1 MLKTSAERSGAVSSV
16 PASVYRELWQGIEA
30 KSRAFFELSDG
41 IWAEPEL
48 NYQEHRAAARHT
60 AMLEREGFRVTQ
72 GIAGIPTAMM
82 GEAGDGGPVIAILGE
97 YDALAGL
104 SQEAGVSVKLP
115 VEPGGCGHGCGHNL
129 LGSASLLAAAA
140 VKDYLAQSRL
150 KGRVRYYGC
159 PAEEGG
165 SSKGFMV
172 RAGLFDDVDVA
183 ICWHPAAFTGVNRP
197 FSLACAEIE
206 FTFTGRAS
214 HASAA
219 PHLGRSALD
228 AVELMNVGVNY
239 MREHMPSTARVHYAL
254 IDGGGISPNVVQAHA
269 VVRHLVRARSLD
281 DMWELVAR
289 VQKVAQGAALM
300 TETEVR
306 WKQLSGDANLVGNRP
321 LEECMYSH
329 LLQLGSPGFDA
340 ADHAFASEIQKTLS
354 RQDILSSYGRFGLTP
369 KAGETLYEAVYPLG
383 SGSDTLVG
391 STDVGTVSWVV
402 PTVQCRVACFAVGTP
417 GHSWQLVAQG
427 RAPAAHK
434 GLKLA
439 AKAMAGVALDVLR
452 DPKLLEAAVKAF
464 KNFRADNPFKNPV
477 TDELELPLDMA
488 AAGGSR

>member
-1 MLKTSAERSGAVSSV
+1 MSTSSAVRRDEAGSAAES
-16 PASVYRELWQGIEA
+16 PYRELWQGMEA

-41 IWAEPEL
+41 VWAEPEL

-60 AMLEREGFRVTQ
+60 AMLEREGFRVTR

-104 SQEAGVSVKLP
+104 SQESGVNVRTP
-115 VEPGGCGHGCGHNL
+115 VEPGGAGHGCGHNM

-140 VKDYLAQSRL
+140 VKDHLARSGL
-150 KGRVRYYGC
+150 AGRIRYYGC

-172 RAGLFDDVDVA
+172 RAGLFDDVDIA
-183 ICWHPAAFTGVNRP
+183 ICWHPAAFTGVNRA
-197 FSLACAEIE
+197 FSLACVEIE
-206 FTFTGRAS
+206 FSFTGKSS
-214 HASAA
+214 HAAA
-219 PHLGRSALD
+219 SPHLGRSALD
-228 AVELMNVGVNY
+228 AVGVNY

-269 VVRHLVRARSLD
+269 VVRHLVRAQSLD

-289 VQKVAQGAALM
+289 VQKIAQGAALM

-321 LEECMYSH
+321 LEECMHAH
-329 LLQLGSPGFDA
+329 LLQLGSPGFDEADRRYA
-340 ADHAFASEIQKTLS
+340 AEIQKTFS
-354 RQDILSSYGRFGLTP
+354 REDILSSYGRFGLAP
-369 KAGETLYEAVYPLG
+369 KAGETLYEGVYPLG

-391 STDVGTVSWVV
+391 STDVGTVSWAV

-434 GLKLA
+434 GLEHA
-439 AKAMAGVALDVLR
+439 AKAMAAVAVNVLR
-452 DPKLLEAAVKAF
+452 DPALLEAAATTF
-464 KNFRADNPFKNPV
+464 KDFRADNPFKNPV
-477 TDELELPLDMA
+477 TDEVELPLDMSA
-488 AAGGSR
+488 PGG